1 MRLLFVLAVVA
12 IAVVIGWSVWR
23 PTVVSVTIPFHGDAA
38 EIVYASGA
46 VEPMRF
52 SVGLGGVG
60 DLIADIERSC
70 MAIAT

>member
-1 MRLLFVLAVVA
+1 MLFVLAAVA
-12 IAVVIGWSVWR
+12 TAAIIGWSVWR
-23 PTVVSVTIPFHGDAA
+23 PTVVSVTTPFRGDAA